1 MKKTFQKFRF
11 TQLKIVSI
19 LFFVL
24 VALILFAFLRDNTE
38 VITHEQANMLYS
50 EDKITKIVVEGKY
63 LLLHTQ
69 DNVYKVYKY
78 AINYKKYFEK
88 FPVELKEESHYL
100 GWFFFALITLMLF
113 ALFYRFKDYLKKG
126 TSVESLRAG
135 FTNQGNEA
143 IEAIS
148 SSVRFS
154 DVAGIKDVKEEL
166 EEIIDFLKNPKK
178 YKSLDIKLPKG
189 VLLIGPPGVGKT
201 MISKAVAGEAGVPF
215 FYQSGASFA
224 QIYVGMGAKRVRN
237 LFAKA
242 KQMAPSIVFIDEID
256 AVGKSR
262 GNLRNDE
269 REATLNQLLTEMD
282 GFEENSGVIVIAAT
296 NKVEVL
302 DEALLRAGRFDRRI
316 YLSLPDIEE
325 RTKTLELYLKHK
337 NHNVDINQLAKMT
350 AGFNFAAIDTLVNEA
365 ALHALRK
372 EKKIVEIE
380 DFEAVKDKVIL
391 GKKRLLVLNE
401 KEMEVQAV
409 YQAAKALVATWL
421 DIEFDRIGIFYNRFL
436 ASNDDMA
443 SKNQLLNRIKVY
455 LAGTAATKKYYG
467 ENFVNSSSDIKEAK
481 ALAQRLTFDLS
492 MGDKFFSDAKESEDI
507 LQASLDDAASII
519 EKLASVHKNITG
531 YLLENESITQE
542 ETREMLRE
550 IF

>member
-24 VALILFAFLRDNTE
+24 LALILFAFLRDNTE

-100 GWFFFALITLMLF
+100 GWFFFALTTLMLF
-113 ALFYRFKDYLKKG
+113 ALFYRYKDYFKKG
-126 TSVESLRAG
+126 AGVESLRAG
-135 FTNQGNEA
+135 FVNQGNEA

-148 SSVRFS
+148 SSVKFS

-325 RTKTLELYLKHK
+325 RTKTLELYLKNK
-337 NHNVDINQLAKMT
+337 NHSVDINQLAKMT

-372 EKKIVEIE
+372 EKKIIEIE

-467 ENFVNSSSDIKEAK
+467 ENFVNSSSDVKEAK

-507 LQASLDDAASII
+507 LQASLNDAASII
-519 EKLASVHKNITG
+519 EKLTSVHKNITE

>member
-1 MKKTFQKFRF
+1 MKKVTQRFKF
-11 TQLKIVSI
+11 TQLKIVAI

-24 VALILFAFLRDNTE
+24 VTLILFAFLRDNTE
-38 VITHEQANMLYS
+38 VITHKQANMLYN
-50 EDKITKIVVEGKY
+50 EDKITKIVVEGEY
-63 LLLHTQ
+63 LLLHTE
-69 DNVYKVYKY
+69 NSVYKIYKN

-88 FPVELKEESHYL
+88 FPVELGEESHLL
-100 GWFFFALITLMLF
+100 GWSLF
-113 ALFYRFKDYLKKG
+113 AFVLLALLVLFYRYRDYFKNSPG
-126 TSVESLRAG
+126 VETLRAS
-135 FTNQGNEA
+135 FVNQGNEI
-143 IEAIS
+143 IEPIS
-148 SSVRFS
+148 SDVRFS

-201 MISKAVAGEAGVPF
+201 MISKAVAGEANVPF

-224 QIYVGMGAKRVRN
+224 QIYVGMGSKRVSS

-242 KQMAPSIVFIDEID
+242 KQMAPSIIFIDEID

-262 GNLRNDE
+262 GELRNDE
-269 REATLNQLLTEMD
+269 RETTLNQLLTEMD

-325 RTKTLELYLKHK
+325 RSKTLELYLKYK
-337 NHNVDINQLAKMT
+337 NHNVDIDTLAKMT

-365 ALHALRK
+365 ALHALK
-372 EKKIVEIE
+372 QKKKVIDID

-391 GKKRLLVLNE
+391 GKKRLLVLDE
-401 KEMEVQAV
+401 KEMEVQAL

-436 ASNDDMA
+436 ASNYDMA

-455 LAGTAATKKYYG
+455 LAGSAATRKFYG
-467 ENFVNSSSDIKEAK
+467 ESFVNASSDIKEAK
-481 ALAQRLTFDLS
+481 ALAQRLTQDFS
-492 MGDKFFSDAKESEDI
+492 MGERFFSDVSESEVI
-507 LQASLDDAASII
+507 LQDSLKDATSII
-519 EKLASVHKNITG
+519 EKLASVHKQITE